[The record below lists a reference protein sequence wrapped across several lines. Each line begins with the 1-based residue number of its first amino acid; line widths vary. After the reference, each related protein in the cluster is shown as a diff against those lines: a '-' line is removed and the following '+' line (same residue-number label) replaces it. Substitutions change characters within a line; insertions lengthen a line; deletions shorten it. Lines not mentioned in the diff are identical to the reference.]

1 VLKNSFFKGSVII
14 FTGMLSVAF
23 LDRVLKWRE
32 WSGIGAIIS
41 GLVVV
46 GMSDFLSGAG
56 NSAHH
61 GRNDII
67 TGDELIIMAQVI
79 TATQMVY
86 EEKFINKHNIPA
98 MQVYILHIPLDKFL
112 MNFVLGCRLGRNIW
126 VFCAWHA
133 ASSFL
138 LH

>member
-1 VLKNSFFKGSVII
+1 
-14 FTGMLSVAF
+14 MLSVAF

-46 GMSDFLSGAG
+46 GMSDFMSGAG
-56 NSAHH
+56 NSGHH

-86 EEKFINKHNIPA
+86 EEKFITKHNIPA
-98 MQVYILHIPLDKFL
+98 MQ
-112 MNFVLGCRLGRNIW
+112 
-126 VFCAWHA
+126 
-133 ASSFL
+133 ASISKVPVKIFFNE
-138 LH
+138 

>member
-1 VLKNSFFKGSVII
+1 LIAKSSPSNNCLAKKFNSTGSVIV

-46 GMSDFLSGAG
+46 GMSDFLSGSG
-56 NSAHH
+56 TSGHH

-86 EEKFINKHNIPA
+86 EEKFITKHNIPA
-98 MQVYILHIPLDKFL
+98 MQVCNH
-112 MNFVLGCRLGRNIW
+112 
-126 VFCAWHA
+126 
-133 ASSFL
+133 
-138 LH
+138 